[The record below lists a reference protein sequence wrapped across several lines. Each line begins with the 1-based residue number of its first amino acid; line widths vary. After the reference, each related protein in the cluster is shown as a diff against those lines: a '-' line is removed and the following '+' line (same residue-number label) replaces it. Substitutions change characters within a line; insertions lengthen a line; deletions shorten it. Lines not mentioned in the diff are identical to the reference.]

1 MLGVAQILTCCSSF
15 AGDEMF
21 ADSYPVEEV
30 HDGFFYQVEGK
41 VGSPYKML
49 QTRFLNLH
57 GSKSKRLPKSSMPV
71 QLLLQGVM
79 VYNSH
84 QHL

>member
-1 MLGVAQILTCCSSF
+1 MTRCSSF

-41 VGSPYKML
+41 GGSPYKML
-49 QTRFLNLH
+49 KTRFFNLH
-57 GSKSKRLPKSSMPV
+57 RSISKEAAIFFMPG

-79 VYNSH
+79 V
-84 QHL
+84 